1 MSSESN
7 TDRCPVCLEGFSSE
21 INECMPPCGHRFHF
35 TCFMRAFENS
45 HECALCRADVFPE
58 RSVDPER
65 TRIPNNDDD
74 DDEDDIVEF
83 SLEDLGEDTVET
95 IRNHIRDQL
104 NAQLLNSTELGSL
117 SLGNIS
123 NVGNLFKAC
132 EEGSISGVSNILS
145 RDSELKNSRD
155 VHLNT
160 ILHSAII
167 SQNENMVRYLINEIH
182 LPTDCTNVHRMT
194 PIHYAIM
201 SKSIRM
207 VRLLI
212 NCGAFIDPQDNSGK
226 TPLMMACQIGDSN
239 ICQLLLDNNASVN
252 LFDMSGS
259 TALHFASS
267 GRSVSCVRNI
277 IGNEKTNQNAVDFF
291 NNTPLHLACINGSTT
306 IVRILLASCANS
318 RLENKAGHKPID
330 LVSSDNSRLRSL
342 VREYSS

>member
-1 MSSESN
+1 MSSENN

-65 TRIPNNDDD
+65 TRIPNDDDD

-132 EEGSISGVSNILS
+132 EEGSISGVSDILD

-155 VHLNT
+155 VHFNT

-194 PIHYAIM
+194 PLHYAVM

-226 TPLMMACQIGDSN
+226 TPLMMACQRGDAN
-239 ICQLLLDNNASVN
+239 ICQLLIDNDASMSI
-252 LFDMSGS
+252 FDMSGS
-259 TALHFASS
+259 TALHFASM
-267 GRSVSCVRNI
+267 GRSNSCLRI
-277 IGNEKTNQNAVDFF
+277 ILGCEKTNKDSVDFF
-291 NNTPLHLACINGSTT
+291 NNTPLHLACMNGSTT
-306 IVRILLASCANS
+306 MVRILLSSDADPGI
-318 RLENKAGHKPID
+318 ENRAGHKPVD

-342 VREYSS
+342 FG